1 MSSCKKTTIGG
12 QALIEG
18 IMMLGPEKSA
28 IAVRKE
34 SGDIELKVEKITKL
48 TDKYKILGIP
58 FIRGIFGLFE
68 SLKRGF
74 SALSYASS
82 IAISEIDEEPTKFEK
97 WLEKKFGSRAVESI
111 VMGIATVFGIAIPI
125 GLFILLPT
133 LLSGMLDLMPNVK
146 AFLENWTIVRN
157 LIEGILR
164 IAIFLIFMF
173 SVSRMKDMKRVFAY
187 HGAEHK
193 SIFCYEAGEELTVEN
208 VKKFSKEHPRCGT
221 SFMFSVMV
229 ISVLVFS
236 TVSWSNVLIRMVLR
250 LALHPV
256 VVGISYEVNRFIGRH
271 DNWFTRI
278 IRAPGLWFQ
287 EFTTFEPDD
296 SMIEIAIAALR
307 EVIPEDKEADNW

>member
-34 SGDIELKVEKITKL
+34 SGDIELKVENITKL

-125 GLFILLPT
+125 CLFILLPT
-133 LLSGMLDLMPNVK
+133 LLAGTIDKLGIPN
-146 AFLENWTIVRN
+146 LLRN
-157 LIEGILR
+157 LIEGVLR
-164 IAIFLIFMF
+164 VIIFLIFMF
-173 SVSRMKDMKRVFAY
+173 SVSRMKDMKRVFSY

-208 VKKFSKEHPRCGT
+208 VRKFSKEHPRCGT

-236 TVSWSNVLIRMVLR
+236 VVSWSNPLIRMVLR
-250 LALHPV
+250 LALLPV

-287 EFTTFEPDD
+287 TFTTFEPDD
-296 SMIEIAIAALR
+296 GMIEIAIAALR

>member
-1 MSSCKKTTIGG
+1 MSNCKKTTIGG

-18 IMMLGPEKSA
+18 IMMLGPGKSA

-34 SGDIELKVEKITKL
+34 NGEIDLKVENITKL

-111 VMGIATVFGIAIPI
+111 VMGIATVLGIAIPI
-125 GLFILLPT
+125 ALFILLPT
-133 LLSGMLDLMPNVK
+133 LLAGLLDLMPGVK
-146 AFLENWTIVRN
+146 AFLEDWSIIRN
-157 LIEGILR
+157 IIEGILR
-164 IAIFLIFMF
+164 IAIFLMFMY

-193 SIFCYEAGEELTVEN
+193 SIFCYEAGKELTVEN
-208 VKKFSKEHPRCGT
+208 VRSFSKEHPRCGT

-236 TVSWSNVLIRMVLR
+236 VVSWSNPLIRMALR
-250 LALHPV
+250 LALLPV

-287 EFTTFEPDD
+287 TFTTFEPDD
-296 SMIEIAIAALR
+296 GMIEIAIAALR